1 MLMMQLLL
9 NQAMNAEAALPKTVN
24 WSHYQDTVLIQ
35 VERLPEN
42 KLGNTLCSGVLI
54 HPQAILTAAH
64 CADEAVAM
72 TVVFDVEKVAHAVKK
87 TRVKRSQL
95 VVHPDYHPEK
105 SLYQNDVAILFL
117 DQPAPIQASAIR
129 RIPSRLQFG
138 FGDRLARIGMG
149 MRNGLN
155 LRNFTDPLFVSIP
168 KQGVLETADFHS
180 VSGDSGGP
188 LYSTSGHLI
197 GIHSTM
203 DDFDGRKTPHSY
215 AVYLP
220 DHIEWIDRNL
230 KSRFDQ

>member
-1 MLMMQLLL
+1 MMQLLL
-9 NQAMNAEAALPKTVN
+9 NQVVNAEAVVPQSVN
-24 WSHYQDTVLIQ
+24 WAHYQDTVLIQ
-35 VERLPEN
+35 VERLPES
-42 KLGNTLCSGVLI
+42 KMGNTICSGVLI

-64 CADEAVAM
+64 CADDAVAM
-72 TVVFDVEKVAHAVKK
+72 TVVFDVEKGVRAAKK
-87 TRVKRSQL
+87 SRVKRSQL

-117 DQPAPIQASAIR
+117 DQPAPVSASSIR
-129 RIPSRLQFG
+129 KIPSRLQFG
-138 FGDRLARIGMG
+138 FGDRLNRIGMG

-168 KQGVLETADFHS
+168 RPGVLETADFHS

-203 DDFDGRKTPHSY
+203 DDFDGQKNPHSF

-220 DHIEWIDRNL
+220 DQIDWIDRNL
-230 KSRFDQ
+230 KTRF

>member
-1 MLMMQLLL
+1 MMQLLL

-72 TVVFDVEKVAHAVKK
+72 TVVVDVEKVAHAVKK